1 MSKKRS
7 IEVAFSTAVFEL
19 FDKKD
24 KIVVVTDILRASSA
38 ICTAFKN
45 GVKELIPVGTLGEA
59 REYKDKGFLI
69 ACERDGIVQDFA
81 DFGNSPFNFTPER
94 VEENTIV
101 YSTTNGTRAVQLAF
115 DTSYKVVIGSFVNF
129 HSLNKWIAAQDKDVL
144 FLCAGWKGKFCLED
158 TLYAG
163 AVADFLLQTGM
174 LDTNCDS
181 THAAIDLWKAAK
193 DDLIGYVDKAAQ
205 RSRLRNHGLDDV
217 IPYCHTIDDVEV
229 IPFYNGEII
238 LDLLKEK

>member
-1 MSKKRS
+1 MSEKRS

-24 KIVVVTDILRASSA
+24 KIVVVIDILRASSA

-45 GVKELIPVGTLGEA
+45 GVKNLIPVGTLGEA
-59 REYKDKGFLI
+59 KEYKDKEFLI

-81 DFGNSPFNFTPER
+81 DFGNSPFDFTPER
-94 VEENTIV
+94 VKGNTIV
-101 YSTTNGTRAVQLAF
+101 YSTTNGTKAVQLAYES
-115 DTSYKVVIGSFVNF
+115 SYKVVIGSFVNF

-163 AVADFLLQTGM
+163 AVAEFLLQTGK
-174 LDTNCDS
+174 LETNCDS

-193 DDLIGYVDKAAQ
+193 DDVISYIDKAAQ
-205 RSRLRNHGLDDV
+205 RSRLRDNGLDDV
-217 IPYCHTIDDVEV
+217 IPYCHTIDSVDV
-229 IPFYNGEII
+229 IPFYDGEII
-238 LDLLKEK
+238 RDLLK